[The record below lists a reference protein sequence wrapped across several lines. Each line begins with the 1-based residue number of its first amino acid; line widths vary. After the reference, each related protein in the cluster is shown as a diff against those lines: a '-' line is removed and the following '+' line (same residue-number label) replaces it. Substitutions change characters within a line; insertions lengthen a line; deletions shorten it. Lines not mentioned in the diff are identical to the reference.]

1 MVTKMWALLRT
12 VALLAWSLL
21 RVLVARALGKARGLE
36 DFRAA
41 YRGDGLLSLSTE
53 ERAVVDDAR
62 GCIACGL
69 CSLGALPAE
78 ARAGLAGPMNLF
90 LASSRSMPDY
100 DAALEAVRSI
110 DDETLAQLEV
120 ECPARVPMRSLAR
133 LVRSKGE
140 ALVESRKAR

>member
-1 MVTKMWALLRT
+1 MKMWALLRT

-41 YRGDGLLSLSTE
+41 YRADGLLSLSRE

-100 DAALEAVRSI
+100 DAALEAVRSF